1 MTRAKVV
8 YPSAAGRLNKTEPNK
23 QWLPGRDEVLPLD
36 HSGEPEW
43 MRKARQA
50 PLYTNG
56 HGGKHDAVNGT
67 VARPGLSQ

>member
-8 YPSAAGRLNKTEPNK
+8 YPTIVPANPHLK
-23 QWLPGRDEVLPLD
+23 WCPGRDDVPPVD

-43 MRKARQA
+43 MQKARQA